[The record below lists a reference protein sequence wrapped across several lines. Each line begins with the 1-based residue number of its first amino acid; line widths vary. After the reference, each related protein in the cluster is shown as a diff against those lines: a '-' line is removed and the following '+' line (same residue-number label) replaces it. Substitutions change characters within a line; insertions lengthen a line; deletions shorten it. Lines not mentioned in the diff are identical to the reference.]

1 MLGVVQDLH
10 EFPQSSS
17 LFRLVFVLPIQ
28 KLLEFTCRY
37 FGKIYTSIFFIKGF
51 NLDSSLSDTQT
62 VISQNM
68 KP

>member
-1 MLGVVQDLH
+1 
-10 EFPQSSS
+10 
-17 LFRLVFVLPIQ
+17 LPIQ
-28 KLLEFTCRY
+28 KLLEFTCRH
-37 FGKIYTSIFFIKGF
+37 FGKIYASIFFIKGF